1 MSKQYLAID
10 LGASGGRAVLG
21 SIENNTL
28 RMKEIHQFSNIPAT
42 IGKHR
47 YWDVLRLF
55 LGIKNSMLKAQE
67 LGGFESIAIN
77 GWGMDYGLLDQC
89 GGILRNPYQYRDIRT
104 NGLCGVA
111 EAFLPAKQSFI
122 STGIQQMEMNTLYQ
136 LFADW
141 RNTPHLF
148 ENVDKLLMIPDLF
161 NYMLIGV
168 CKSER
173 SIASTTQFLD
183 IHTGF
188 WCPEQLAAL
197 GIPATDILP
206 PLVSAGTVL
215 GELQPE
221 LCEELGIPSAK
232 VVAVCEHSTQCAM
245 VAVPTPKKDF
255 IFLSCGTWALFGTE
269 LDHPIINE
277 QARLLGMTN
286 AIGYD
291 GKISFL
297 QNISGMWLIQ
307 ETKRWLAAHGETY
320 SYAQLESFAV
330 NAEPFVSFID
340 VDDPRFA
347 SAGNMPEMIRGYCA
361 ETNQPIPRSIGALMR
376 CIYESLALR
385 FTRALSDIKACTGKE
400 YLSIHM
406 FDGGVKDKVLCQ
418 MTANACGIPVVAGP
432 AEATICGNLLV
443 QLLADGIVD
452 NLSEARNLVAHSS
465 TLTVYQP
472 DADWSKAI
480 ARYQQLTAKS

>member
-10 LGASGGRAVLG
+10 LGPSGGRAVLG
-21 SIENNTL
+21 SIENGTL
-28 RMKEIHQFSNIPAT
+28 RLREIHQFSNTPAT
-42 IGKHR
+42 IVGHR

-55 LGIKNSMLKAQE
+55 LGIKNAMVKAKE
-67 LGGFESIAIN
+67 LGGFSSIALN
-77 GWGMDYGLLDQC
+77 AWGMDYALLDKS
-89 GGILRNPYQYRDIRT
+89 GGLLRNPYQHRDTRT
-104 NGLCGVA
+104 NGLVQIA
-111 EAFLPAKQSFI
+111 EDFLPAKQSYVA
-122 STGIQQMEMNTLYQ
+122 TGVQAMDMNTIYQ

-148 ENVDKLLMIPDLF
+148 ENVDKFLMMPDLF
-161 NYMLIGV
+161 NYMLTGV

-173 SIASTTQFLD
+173 SIASTSQFLD

-197 GIPATDILP
+197 GIPVADALP
-206 PLVSAGTVL
+206 PLVSAGSVL
-215 GELQPE
+215 GELLPE

-232 VVAVCEHSTQCAM
+232 VIAVCEHDVQCAM
-245 VAVPTPKKDF
+245 AAVPTPKKDF

-269 LDHPIINE
+269 LEHPILNE
-277 QARLLGMTN
+277 QARCLGMTH

-291 GKISFL
+291 GRISFL

-330 NAEPFVSFID
+330 NADPFISLID

-347 SAGNMPEMIRGYCA
+347 SAGNMPEMIREYCA
-361 ETNQPIPRSIGALMR
+361 ETDQPIPRSIGALMR

-385 FTRALSDIKACTGKE
+385 FMRALSDIKTCTGKE

-432 AEATICGNLLV
+432 AEATICGNLIV
-443 QLLADGIVD
+443 QMLADGEID
-452 NLSEARNLVAHSS
+452 NLSEARNLIAHSF
-465 TLTVYQP
+465 TLTIYQP
-472 DADWSKAI
+472 DADWSKAYE
-480 ARYQQLTAKS
+480 RYLALIGK